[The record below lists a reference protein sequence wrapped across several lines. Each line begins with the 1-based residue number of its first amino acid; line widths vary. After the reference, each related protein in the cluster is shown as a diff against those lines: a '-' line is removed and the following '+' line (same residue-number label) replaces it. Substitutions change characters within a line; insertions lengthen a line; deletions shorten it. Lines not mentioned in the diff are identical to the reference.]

1 MMGSRRAG
9 FIPLLVMTSPLFL
22 ACNVDPPHPAT
33 RVVIKTSPM
42 NNEITTGKTFTVVA
56 VFEDA
61 NNYPGDFP
69 DLFNGLSVALTS
81 SPKGATL
88 SGTLSTTN
96 LDDLSF
102 SDLSVDLTGSYDLT
116 FTAPPLIP
124 ATLQLTAAAPGSCA
138 SSPQTVCVPP
148 SLTIVKTHTGNFTQ
162 GQRGAQYVA
171 TVSNAAGA
179 GPTVGTVAVTEATP
193 SGLSLAQME
202 GTGWSCAPGGA
213 TCTRDDPLEAGGSYP
228 PITVTVDV
236 DLGAP
241 SPVVNQVFVAGGSSE
256 PASDSDSTVI
266 SLSSP
271 LIGVTVT
278 PSAATAPLGRSVQF
292 TASALRQDGT
302 SFDVTAQA
310 TWSSSDASV
319 TVSQGL
325 AQGTVIT
332 AQPVTIRASYGG
344 FQGTAK
350 FTVAGP
356 LVSIFVGPSTASVTV
371 GNTIQFVATGT
382 FSDGSE
388 RPITTSVTWS
398 SSAPDVATVDNVNS
412 GLATGLQVSAQP
424 VTITAT
430 DPTTN
435 VSGTAQ
441 LTVIAKSA
449 GFVTLV
455 SENAAGT
462 GGGNQISQWP
472 FAASM
477 TGQYVAF
484 RSGATDLVA
493 SPAVPLSAPVQVYVR
508 NTCIGALG
516 SCTPSTQMVSVD
528 NSTPPNAGNDSSP
541 SLGANISGDG
551 SVVVFDSF
559 ATNLG
564 PTAPLPSVFERQ
576 ICGVGV
582 GGCPSSTVLESL
594 DDSGTALT
602 SQTPVVSRDGR
613 FVAFAAESDTGLPVS
628 LRDTCLGAPSGCRPS
643 TTLVSADNSG
653 NATNGT
659 GVPFAVSNGGRYVLF
674 FDNGTNM
681 PSGGTQLYIRDT
693 CQQFGGR
700 GGLPQ
705 CMPVTTT
712 VSLGNVP
719 PMPITDAGELPS
731 MSDDGRYVEFV
742 TANALVPNDLNGLP
756 DVYIRDTC
764 LQFGIGASFNP
775 GAVAN
780 CVPTTTLVS
789 VAHTGNATALP
800 VFTRDFALDATG
812 RFVVFGGGAND
823 LVVTPPVPNGF
834 LFGYAR
840 DTCLQYGTA
849 PNFNPGA
856 VPGCT
861 PRTVLVTVDSTGTP
875 IQLAGNL
882 SISGDGRLVVFD
894 FADPVTHIV
903 QVAIGM
909 TGF

>member
-1 MMGSRRAG
+1 MMGSRRGG

-61 NNYPGDFP
+61 SNYPGDFP

-88 SGTLSTTN
+88 SGTLTTTN

-102 SDLSVDLTGSYDLT
+102 SDLSVDLSGAYDLT

-138 SSPQTVCVPP
+138 LSPQTICASP
-148 SLTIVKTHTGNFTQ
+148 SLTIAKTHAGNFSQ
-162 GQRGAQYVA
+162 GQASAQFIA
-171 TVSNAAGA
+171 TVSNAAGG
-179 GPTVGTVAVTEATP
+179 GPTVGTVAVTEETP
-193 SGLSLAQME
+193 PGLNLVRME
-202 GTGWSCAPGGA
+202 GTGWNCASGSA
-213 TCTRDDPLEAGGSYP
+213 TCTRDDPLGPGSSYS
-228 PITVTVDV
+228 PITVIVDV
-236 DLGAP
+236 DPAAP

-256 PASDSDSTVI
+256 PSSASDTAVI
-266 SLSSP
+266 SPSSP
-271 LIGVTVT
+271 LIGLTVT
-278 PSAATAPLGRSVQF
+278 PSAAMAPLGRTVQF
-292 TASALRQDGT
+292 TATALRQDQT
-302 SFDVTAQA
+302 SFDVTALA

-325 AQGTVIT
+325 AQGTAVT
-332 AQPVTIRASYGG
+332 AQPVTIKASYGG

-350 FTVAGP
+350 FTVPASD
-356 LVSIFVGPSTASVTV
+356 LVSIFVGPRTASVTV

-382 FSDGSE
+382 FTDGSQQ
-388 RPITTSVTWS
+388 PITTSVTWS
-398 SSAPDVATVDNVNS
+398 SNAPDVASVDNVNS
-412 GLATGLQVSAQP
+412 GSLGLATGLQVSAGP

-430 DPTTN
+430 DPTTKLF
-435 VSGTAQ
+435 GTAQ
-441 LTVIAKSA
+441 LTVIAASA

-462 GGGNQISQWP
+462 GGGNQISDWP
-472 FAASM
+472 FAASLS
-477 TGQYVAF
+477 GRYVAF
-484 RSGATDLVA
+484 RSRATDLVA
-493 SPAVPLSAPVQVYVR
+493 SPAVPASAAIQFYLR
-508 NTCIGALG
+508 DTCIGALG

-528 NSTPPNAGNDSSP
+528 NSTPPNAGNNSSP

-564 PTAPLPSVFERQ
+564 PAAPLPSVFERQ
-576 ICGVGV
+576 ICGVGIS
-582 GGCPSSTVLESL
+582 GCPSSTILESL

-613 FVAFAAESDTGLPVS
+613 FIAFAADSVTGLPVF

-643 TTLVSADNSG
+643 TTMVSADNSG

-700 GGLPQ
+700 EACPTA
-705 CMPVTTT
+705 CR
-712 VSLGNVP
+712 SRR
-719 PMPITDAGELPS
+719 PS
-731 MSDDGRYVEFV
+731 R
-742 TANALVPNDLNGLP
+742 
-756 DVYIRDTC
+756 
-764 LQFGIGASFNP
+764 
-775 GAVAN
+775 
-780 CVPTTTLVS
+780 
-789 VAHTGNATALP
+789 
-800 VFTRDFALDATG
+800 
-812 RFVVFGGGAND
+812 
-823 LVVTPPVPNGF
+823 
-834 LFGYAR
+834 
-840 DTCLQYGTA
+840 
-849 PNFNPGA
+849 
-856 VPGCT
+856 
-861 PRTVLVTVDSTGTP
+861 
-875 IQLAGNL
+875 
-882 SISGDGRLVVFD
+882 
-894 FADPVTHIV
+894 
-903 QVAIGM
+903 
-909 TGF
+909 